1 MIVHSQQME
10 ARAALFAEGAA
21 LQAPLPPTER
31 DFLVFERVVIES
43 ATTRAA
49 AEEFGLS
56 QTRVMQIRERVAE
69 WIGSQVPETPRL
81 SPRQRL
87 GLASHIAEGQ
97 IDHLYAQAME
107 GWRKSQGTQTTV
119 RSSDHGET
127 TITKESHGDIKY
139 LALASRIAERKFGVV
154 VKGIEA
160 EGKIREG
167 EVCREGEAPAGPRR
181 RQASGVRQHPDDV
194 TPTSVVNHREAD
206 ASRSP
211 TSDPLVWDCSRFSAA
226 LPAAGMAPIA
236 PRDATADESEVY
248 SEIER
253 RRRAFLA
260 ALDNDTSPVQPP
272 RVDAGGMLREEE
284 TGDKKAGDEET
295 EERDFALAA
304 VLPLAPGEREVGRR
318 DAYPTVE
325 NGRQDTSPTTRPLSR
340 RERRA
345 RQRMLEKKLKLRQAK

>member
-10 ARAALFAEGAA
+10 ARAALFAEDTTIKNGA
-21 LQAPLPPTER
+21 LPPSER

-43 ATTRAA
+43 VTTRQA

-56 QTRVMQIRERVAE
+56 QTRVMQIRARVAD
-69 WIGSQVPETPRL
+69 WIGGQVPETPQL
-81 SPRQRL
+81 SSRQRL
-87 GLASHIAEGQ
+87 GLASYIAEGQ

-127 TITKESHGDIKY
+127 TITRESYGDIKY
-139 LALASRIAERKFGVV
+139 LALASRIAERKLAAV

-167 EVCREGEAPAGPRR
+167 DAPAEPRGR
-181 RQASGVRQHPDDV
+181 LASGVDQHPADV
-194 TPTSVVNHREAD
+194 TPPGVANHREAD

-211 TSDPLVWDCSRFSAA
+211 TSDPLVRDCSRFSVQQ
-226 LPAAGMAPIA
+226 PAGVSSPAVES
-236 PRDATADESEVY
+236 DATADESEVY
-248 SEIER
+248 DEIEQ

-272 RVDAGGMLREEE
+272 RVDAGGMLIDEPEES
-284 TGDKKAGDEET
+284 EEL
-295 EERDFALAA
+295 ALAS
-304 VLPLAPGEREVGRR
+304 VLPMASLTPANSHGEREVGRR
-318 DAYPTVE
+318 DAYPTAE
-325 NGRQDTSPTTRPLSR
+325 NGRQDACPTARPLSR

-345 RQRMLEKKLKLRQAK
+345 RQRMLEKKLKLRKAK